1 MGNRRLSSSLR
12 PPSRNP
18 GGTRGASATPGRRAA
33 ATAGWPPAPSVCSLP
48 SQRLRDQQEHG
59 EASGKGR
66 LPLAVRRGS
75 ERDVPHRR
83 LPAREDASPG
93 MTEVRHLPVAQPAPR
108 LLRYAQRPDLG
119 GSPAH
124 RRPARPQR
132 RHGSQWLRMAHLE
145 QSSSPITPEDAYP
158 GVCGRVHSGP
168 VAVPQLPTAVNPRHS
183 DPRAGIREAPQSSS
197 ATLCRLYRLASSP
210 TGGGLRWGE
219 PRSLGH
225 ASRARVEST
234 DRATRGSTATPG
246 RRAAEATAGW
256 RPAPSVGSLPFA
268 VSQGPASA

>member
-1 MGNRRLSSSLR
+1 MGSRRLSSSLR
-12 PPSRNP
+12 PRA
-18 GGTRGASATPGRRAA
+18 GIQGEREVLARRRAVGRRRRLR
-33 ATAGWPPAPSVCSLP
+33 AGILRLRCAPHL
-48 SQRLRDQQEHG
+48 SQRLRDQRQHDEV
-59 EASGKGR
+59 SGKGR
-66 LPLAVRRGS
+66 LPLAVRHGS

-83 LPAREDASPG
+83 LPAREDVSPG
-93 MTEVRHLPVAQPAPR
+93 MTEVRHMPVAQPAPR

-145 QSSSPITPEDAYP
+145 QSSPPITPEDAYS

-210 TGGGLRWGE
+210 AGGGRIE
-219 PRSLGH
+219 
-225 ASRARVEST
+225 
-234 DRATRGSTATPG
+234 
-246 RRAAEATAGW
+246 
-256 RPAPSVGSLPFA
+256 VG
-268 VSQGPASA
+268 GTT